1 MGNFNFKKMPSH
13 LYKFVLPKPK
23 TLEGLP
29 EYARWTKEEVA
40 DFVEKIGFREYRPCF
55 EDNNVSGRQLAYISA
70 STLPKIGI
78 HKFEDIKR
86 ITAAFRSLTTDEYPN
101 YHVSISESKNSEM
114 VETWSRKARSGPAA
128 EAVRIGDVLE
138 ERHHKGTHKIPL

>member
-40 DFVEKIGFREYRPCF
+40 DFVEKIGFPEYRPCF

-78 HKFEDIKR
+78 HKFEDQANHSR
-86 ITAAFRSLTTDEYPN
+86 IPKFDDRRVPKL
-101 YHVSISESKNSEM
+101 
-114 VETWSRKARSGPAA
+114 SRFNFGIEK
-128 EAVRIGDVLE
+128 
-138 ERHHKGTHKIPL
+138 